1 MEAENAALKVIIEKL
16 IAEIELLRNGRK
28 SFTSSTP
35 PSQDI
40 GRSNAKSLR
49 EPSDKPSGG
58 QKGHQGKTLLMTDTP
73 DQIIDYVPRFCN
85 KCGWDMSDV
94 ESIMVERKQEIEI
107 PPIRAQYIEHRSY
120 EKQCSCC
127 GEKVNSS
134 LPTHLKSSIQYG
146 TSVSSAIGYLSVYQ
160 YLPYKRLTALL
171 EGFYQLQ
178 ISEGTVQNIL
188 DKLSNNAIPAYKQ
201 IHQKLSKSEVVGAD
215 ETGTSIANRK
225 GWFFTWQNETLT
237 YLTASFSRGYNTI
250 ENIFP
255 NGLLKTVLVSDSW
268 AAQLKTPTQ
277 QKQLCTAHLLREL
290 KNFETAL
297 NCHWSKSV
305 KQLLQDAIEIKR
317 NLKSTDYSPSN
328 PQVQRIEK
336 RLDSLLSVDLSDS
349 HKKVQAFIKRLKKYR
364 YSLLTFLYYNKVPPD
379 NNSSER
385 AVRNL
390 KVKNKISGCFRSE
403 KGANQFAILRSV
415 TDTANKNNCS
425 IFDAFKLISTLRAE

>member
-1 MEAENAALKVIIEKL
+1 M
-16 IAEIELLRNGRK
+16 RNGRK
-28 SFTSSTP
+28 SVTSSTP

-40 GRSNAKSLR
+40 GRSNSKSLR
-49 EPSDKPSGG
+49 EPSGKSSGG
-58 QKGHQGKTLLMTDTP
+58 QLGHEGKTLLMKDTP
-73 DQIIDYVPRFCN
+73 DQIIDYTPRFCT
-85 KCGWDMSDV
+85 KCGLDISALQSV
-94 ESIMVERKQEIEI
+94 LIERKQEIEI
-107 PPIRAQYIEHRSY
+107 PDVQAQYIEHRSY
-120 EKQCSCC
+120 QKQCSCC
-127 GEKVNSS
+127 SEKVSSS
-134 LPTHLKSSIQYG
+134 LPPHLKSSIQYG
-146 TSVSSAIGYLSVYQ
+146 ASVTSTIGYLSVYQ

-171 EGFYQLQ
+171 QGFYQLQ

-188 DKLSNNAIPAYKQ
+188 DKLSKNATPAYKQ

-215 ETGTSIANRK
+215 ETGASIANRK

-255 NGLLKTVLVSDSW
+255 NGLLQTVLVSDSW

-277 QKQLCTAHLLREL
+277 QKQLCCAHLLREL

-305 KQLLQDAIEIKR
+305 KQLLKDAIEIKR
-317 NLKSTDYSPSN
+317 NLKPTGYNQPN
-328 PQVQRIEK
+328 PQAQQIEK
-336 RLDSLLSVDLSDS
+336 RLDCLLSADLSAS
-349 HKKVQAFIKRLKKYR
+349 HKKVQALLKRLKKHR
-364 YSLLTFLYYNKVPPD
+364 HSLLTFLYYNKVPAD

-385 AVRNL
+385 AIRNL

-415 TDTANKNNCS
+415 TDTATKNNCS
-425 IFDAFKLISTLRAE
+425 IFDAFKLLSTITAE